1 LKSFNP
7 AKLLAFSLW
16 CLAICMAQ
24 IGTGAEA
31 TISDETV
38 LRRVADAVLQQTTRR
53 LLDTETGQTY
63 EDSRELPAKASIR
76 IESKFNGWFYQNWLL
91 TDGMRRVAQV
101 LDEPKYRQYGERN
114 LDFLF
119 AHMGYFEKQ
128 HAAGIAMQS
137 VGDGR
142 WSPIGFYFEIG
153 SLWQTGLAP
162 LVAERHAA
170 TGQKIYEPYLKR
182 MNDFLATNPR
192 YPDGSLYRPERGLM
206 TDDAYM
212 TVPFLVRQWKASGNT
227 PLLDDAVQQVLRTHS
242 RLFDREHGL
251 FKHLWDLN
259 SQKPVGQFWGRG
271 NGWMVLAEV
280 ELLGA
285 IPRDHPRRA
294 EVLAAYQ
301 NFMEGLRRAQDEGG
315 GWHQVLDHPE
325 SWIETSCT
333 GMFTYGLARGVNEG
347 WLNTHFVATANNGWR
362 ALQKKVAPDG
372 DLIDVC
378 GSSGS
383 GDLNFY
389 LNRPRLK
396 GDLHGFG
403 SFLLAG
409 AEILRLNRQIRPT
422 EQAAK

>member
-1 LKSFNP
+1 MSILTGIR
-7 AKLLAFSLW
+7 LVMLGWL
-16 CLAICMAQ
+16 CLALCQ
-24 IGTGAEA
+24 PELSIGAAESN
-31 TISDETV
+31 SDESV
-38 LRRVADAVLQQTTRR
+38 LRRVADILVQQTTRR
-53 LLDTETGQTY
+53 LVDTETGQTFQ
-63 EDSRELPAKASIR
+63 DSRDLPVKSPIR
-76 IESKFNGWFYQNWLL
+76 IESKFNGWFYQTWML
-91 TDGMRRVAQV
+91 TDGMRRAAQV
-101 LDEPKYRQYGERN
+101 LDEPRYRQYGERN
-114 LDFLF
+114 LDFIF
-119 AHMGYFEKQ
+119 AHMAYFEKQ
-128 HAAGIAMQS
+128 HAAGISMKP

-142 WSPIGFYFEIG
+142 WAPIGFYFEIG

-170 TGQKIYEPYLKR
+170 TGDKIYEPYLKR
-182 MNDFLATNPR
+182 MDDFLATNPR
-192 YPDGSLYRPERGLM
+192 YADGSLYRPERGLM

-212 TVPFLVRQWKASGNT
+212 TVPFLVRQWKATGDSR
-227 PLLDDAVQQVLRTHS
+227 LLDDAVQQVLGTHA
-242 RLFDREHGL
+242 RLFDYEQKL
-251 FKHLWDLN
+251 FKHLWDLKT
-259 SQKPVGQFWGRG
+259 QKPAGQFWGRG

-285 IPRDHPRRA
+285 MPREHPRRA

-301 NFMEGLRRAQDEGG
+301 QFMEGIRRAQDEGG
-315 GWHQVLDHPE
+315 GWRQVLDHPE

-347 WLNTHFVATANNGWR
+347 WLNTNFVTTANNGWR
-362 ALQKKVAPDG
+362 ALQKKVAADG
-372 DLIDVC
+372 DLTDVC

-409 AEILRLNRQIRPT
+409 AEVVRLHRSFPPSNKLP
-422 EQAAK
+422 E